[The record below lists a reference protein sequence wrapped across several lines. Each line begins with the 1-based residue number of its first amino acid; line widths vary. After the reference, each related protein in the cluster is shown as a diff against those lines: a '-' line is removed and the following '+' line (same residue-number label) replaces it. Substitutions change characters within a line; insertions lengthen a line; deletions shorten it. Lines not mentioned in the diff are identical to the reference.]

1 MSRLTQKQR
10 LKIALGGFL
19 SFIGLAVLI
28 FAFLAA
34 IQQDNVRDIVQS
46 DFARMLIGVTV
57 VLGSLDILAGILLL
71 RSR

>member
-1 MSRLTQKQR
+1 MSNLTPKQR

-28 FAFLAA
+28 FAFLVA
-34 IQQDNVRDIVQS
+34 IQQDTVRDIVQS